1 MSGKKG
7 RRRKKRNIPPKYVLL
22 VGVIVCCILI
32 FVSFRYEEQIAPVKT
47 AFGTVISPMQKGINT
62 IGSNIFHRIQLFE
75 SITKLQEENA
85 RLKQQVEQLSD
96 TNKILTMDKYE
107 LDGLRRLYELDEKYT
122 EYKKVAA
129 RIIAREPSNW
139 YDIFWIDKGTDQG
152 IAVDMNVMADGGLV
166 GIVTEVGTNW
176 AKVRSIIDDNSNV
189 SGMSLKSQDTC
200 IVSGDLRLM
209 KEGMIRV
216 DMIAMDADIKEDDEI
231 VTSHISDKYLQGILI
246 GYITDIVI
254 DANNMTKTAY
264 LIPAVDFAHLEEVL
278 IITELKE
285 TYDFNLE

>member
-1 MSGKKG
+1 MKRG
-7 RRRKKRNIPPKYVLL
+7 RRRKKINVQPKHFLL
-22 VGVIVCCILI
+22 VGVIFCCILI
-32 FVSFRYEEQIAPVKT
+32 FVSFRYEEQIKPVKIV
-47 AFGTVISPMQKGINT
+47 FGNLISPMQRGINV
-62 IGSNIFHRIQLFE
+62 IGSNISNYFKQLE
-75 SITKLQEENA
+75 SIEQLQEENA
-85 RLKQQVEQLSD
+85 RLQQQVEQLTD

-122 EYKKVAA
+122 EYEKVAA
-129 RIIAREPSNW
+129 RIIAREPSSW
-139 YDIFWIDKGTDQG
+139 YDIFWIDKGSDQG

-176 AKVRSIIDDNSNV
+176 AKVRAIIDDDSNV

-209 KEGMIRV
+209 KEGVIRV
-216 DMIAMDADIKEDDEI
+216 EMISMDASLQEQDEI

-246 GYITDIVI
+246 GYVTDIVI
-254 DANNMTKTAY
+254 DVNNMTKTAY

-278 IITELKE
+278 IITELKQ
-285 TYDFNLE
+285 TYDFTIE

>member
-1 MSGKKG
+1 MKRG
-7 RRRKKRNIPPKYVLL
+7 RRRKKINVQPKHFLL
-22 VGVIVCCILI
+22 VSVIFCCILI
-32 FVSFRYEEQIAPVKT
+32 FVSFRYEEQIKPVKIV
-47 AFGTVISPMQKGINT
+47 FGNLISPMQRGINVV
-62 IGSNIFHRIQLFE
+62 GSNISNKLKQLE
-75 SITKLQEENA
+75 NIEQLQEENA
-85 RLKQQVEQLSD
+85 RLKQQVEQLTD

-122 EYKKVAA
+122 EYEKVAA
-129 RIIAREPSNW
+129 RIIAREPSSW
-139 YDIFWIDKGTDQG
+139 YDIFWIDKGSDQG

-176 AKVRSIIDDNSNV
+176 AKVRAIIDDDSNV

-209 KEGMIRV
+209 KEGVIRV
-216 DMIAMDADIKEDDEI
+216 EMISMDASLQEQDEI

-246 GYITDIVI
+246 GYVTDIVI
-254 DANNMTKTAY
+254 DVNNMTKTAY

-278 IITELKE
+278 IITELKQ
-285 TYDFNLE
+285 TYDFTIE